1 MRPKRLPQDLE
12 RHQWT
17 KPRAQV
23 LEHAR
28 KSESVGELR
37 CSSQQKPKVAPERPR
52 PSIWKSEA
60 VASQG
65 R

>member
-1 MRPKRLPQDLE
+1 MRPKRLPSDLE

-17 KPRAQV
+17 KPTAQV

-28 KSESVGELR
+28 KLESVGELR
-37 CSSQQKPKVAPERPR
+37 RSSQQKPKVAHEGPR
-52 PSIWKSEA
+52 PSIQKSEQ
-60 VASQG
+60 VASRG